1 MDTVALYKA
10 GVLDSRILNKLGIKI
25 TYLEVQLLR
34 QQYLEEYEIHWTP
47 NYPLYD
53 KYENGQFTKI
63 LKLSNETEYHV
74 TSKTDI
80 GKRLNKVLK
89 AHGWRSFKEHR
100 AAKILG
106 LPTTIY
112 TINY

>member
-1 MDTVALYKA
+1 MDTLELYCA
-10 GVLDSRILNKLGIKI
+10 GVLDSRLLNKLGIKI
-25 TYLEVQLLR
+25 SYLEVKVLR
-34 QQYLEEYEIHWTP
+34 AKYAEDYDIHWPP
-47 NYPLYD
+47 NFPIYD

-74 TSKTDI
+74 TSKNDI
-80 GKRLNKVLK
+80 EKQVNKVLK